1 MSFHNEHPWIVS
13 ASDDQTIRIWNW
25 QSRTCVSVLTG
36 HNHYVMCALFHPKD
50 DLVRRCSDVT
60 GSEGSTRPRFPSR
73 LEIGCSGAAQALDI
87 GCSTLGELL
96 QNAARLEARASAV
109 RRGSLGCPRG
119 CRSAYVPLTLCFD

>member
-50 DLVRRCSDVT
+50 DLVRC
-60 GSEGSTRPRFPSR
+60 
-73 LEIGCSGAAQALDI
+73 CSGDENTARPGGLHHVALRSQIHRSRTQA
-87 GCSTLGELL
+87 
-96 QNAARLEARASAV
+96 R
-109 RRGSLGCPRG
+109 
-119 CRSAYVPLTLCFD
+119 